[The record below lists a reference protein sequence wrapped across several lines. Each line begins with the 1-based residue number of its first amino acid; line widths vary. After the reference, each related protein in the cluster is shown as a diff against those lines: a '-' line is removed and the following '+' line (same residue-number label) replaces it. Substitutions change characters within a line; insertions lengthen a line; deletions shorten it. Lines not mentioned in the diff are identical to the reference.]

1 MLPFDE
7 ILTRYVG
14 EFGWYQR
21 WVMFLMCFAEIPVGF
36 HMLSAVFLA
45 SSPGH
50 HCTVPGLRT
59 VEQCRPVGDALDMS
73 IPWTE
78 NEEGRRT
85 YSRCERYNLPD
96 GSFNMSS
103 ADFWQSHT
111 PESLSAGGTISCDRG
126 WEYDCTTFTST
137 IVTEWDLVCSSN
149 WLKQLTT
156 ALYMVGVLFGAVVF
170 GDMADRFGRRPAY
183 LLCLLVQLVFG
194 VATTFSPNLV
204 LFVIFRFFVGAAT
217 SGVII
222 VSAVMAA
229 EFVGPSERVKVGV
242 LRPEFYAVGGMIMAG
257 IAYGI
262 RDWRLLQLAISLPNL
277 LYIPYYWWC
286 PESPRWLLSR
296 DKAKA
301 KEIIL
306 SMAKTN
312 GVILPSH
319 VLEEELGEDPVTK
332 FEMFAQHVTG
342 QEETPRNYTILDL
355 LRTPN
360 MRIRTLIIFCIW
372 FINSCVFYGV
382 SLNITDLSG
391 NAHVNFLISCAVEV
405 PAYASLLFLQ
415 ERFGRKVP
423 VLVYELLTGVG
434 LIITAALPAGS
445 VRVTLAM
452 ISKFCITGG
461 AQGVMIYTVELFPT
475 VTRNIGMGSSSMSA
489 RIGATISPFLWLLA
503 DVWRPAPFLLFGVM
517 TIVAGLLC
525 MLLPETK
532 GEQLPQTLEDGEE
545 FGKGSVRRTWTK
557 TLRLLRLRKTTVA

>member
-332 FEMFAQHVTG
+332 HVTG